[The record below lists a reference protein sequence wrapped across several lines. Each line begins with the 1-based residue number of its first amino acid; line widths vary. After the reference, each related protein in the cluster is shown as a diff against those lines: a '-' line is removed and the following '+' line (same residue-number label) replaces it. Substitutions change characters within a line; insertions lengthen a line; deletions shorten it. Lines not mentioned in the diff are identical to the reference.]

1 VSSDAPDSAADE
13 TEEVAAA
20 ESTDEATAAEPTD
33 GVAAAEAAAGADAD
47 SHAARA
53 TAAAAEG
60 DHLLS
65 VEDVDAYYGQSHI
78 LRDLSMHVEEGEVCT
93 LLGRNGAGKTTT
105 LRSIAGAR
113 PPEVREGTI
122 RFKGS
127 DITGYSTEDISS
139 LGISLV
145 PEERR
150 VFPNLSVEENLHL
163 SDVARN
169 WSNTFGRDVSMEHPG
184 MSDEEVYEVF
194 PRLEERRSQKAG
206 TLSGGEQQMLAIAR
220 SLKQDTDLLML
231 DEPYEGLAPQIIDT
245 VEEAIEQIADAGTT
259 ILLVEQ
265 NAVAAMNIADR
276 AYVIDQGEVV
286 FAGGSEELRADEKT
300 REQYLGV

>member
-1 VSSDAPDSAADE
+1 MSSDASGPAED
-13 TEEVAAA
+13 TPEE
-20 ESTDEATAAEPTD
+20 
-33 GVAAAEAAAGADAD
+33 AAEAAADAAATEVADD
-47 SHAARA
+47 HAARA

-60 DHLLS
+60 GHILS
-65 VEDVDAYYGQSHI
+65 IEDVDAYYGQSHI
-78 LRDLSMHVEEGEVCT
+78 LRDLSMHVEEGEVCA

-113 PPEVREGTI
+113 PPDVRDGVV
-122 RFKGS
+122 RFKGEE
-127 DITGYSTEDISS
+127 ITDRTTEDVSS

-150 VFPNLSVEENLHL
+150 VFPNLTVGENLHL

-169 WSNTFGRDVSMEHPG
+169 WSNVVGRSVSMDHPG
-184 MSDEEVYEVF
+184 MSTEEVYEVF
-194 PRLEERRSQKAG
+194 PRLEERESQKAG

-220 SLKQDTDLLML
+220 ALKQDTDLLML

-245 VEEAIEQIADAGTT
+245 VEDAIERIAETGTT

-265 NAVAAMNIADR
+265 NAVAAMSIADR
-276 AYVIDQGEVV
+276 AYVIDQGSIV
-286 FAGGSEELRADEKT
+286 FAGSSEELRDDEKT
-300 REQYLGV
+300 RERYLGV